1 MNKLRL
7 EVLTPQGTLLDAL
20 VDSVVAP
27 LPDGWIGILPGHAP
41 FQARLLAGVVAFR
54 ADDGQRVIASLGGVL
69 STDSGVVSILTGG
82 ARLDADLEELE
93 ANIGER
99 AEQAQAIEQE
109 AEKHFGRVYRAL
121 ADTLNRRRSRA

>member
-1 MNKLRL
+1 VSKLRI
-7 EVLTPQGTLLDAL
+7 EVFTPQGNVLDVP

-41 FQARLLAGVVAFR
+41 FQSRLLAGVVAFR
-54 ADDGQRVIASLGGVL
+54 AEDHRRVVATLGGVL
-69 STDSGVVSILTGG
+69 STDADVVSILTGS
-82 ARLDADLEELE
+82 ARLDADLHELE
-93 ANIGER
+93 VDIGER

-121 ADTLNRRRSRA
+121 ADTLNGHRPRA